1 MLETRP
7 KILVVDDVPSN
18 IHVLSRVLADD
29 CVIYFATDGD
39 KALEL
44 VQARLPDLVLLDIMM
59 PGMDGYEVCR
69 RIKEHPA
76 TCDIPVIFISARGE
90 VEDETRGLEVGAI
103 DFITK
108 PISAPIVRARVRNHL
123 LLKKQA
129 DILRQLSFMDGLTG
143 IANRRRFDETL
154 EREWRRCGRSRL
166 PLSVIML
173 DVDHFKRF
181 NDHYGHHAGDEC
193 LCAVAR
199 LLAEEVMRPGD
210 FVARYGGEE
219 FVCLLPETDGEGAA
233 RVAERLR
240 TAVQLRNL
248 PHAASPTAPQVTISL
263 GYACMVPPPDR
274 AAQSLVSLAD
284 SMLYDAKN
292 RGRNR
297 VCGSVA
303 DPLPEGAGN
312 GGALTPSASTP

>member
-29 CVIYFATDGD
+29 CVIYFATDGA
-39 KALEL
+39 KALDL
-44 VQARLPDLVLLDIMM
+44 VQARQPDLVLLDIMM

-69 RIKEHPA
+69 RIKDNPA

-123 LLKKQA
+123 LLKRQA

-154 EREWRRCGRSRL
+154 EREWRRCGRSKL

-193 LCAVAR
+193 LRTVAR
-199 LLAEEVMRPGD
+199 ILAEEVKRPGD

-219 FVCLLPETDGEGAA
+219 FVCLLPETDGDGAA
-233 RVAERLR
+233 QVAERLR
-240 TAVQLRNL
+240 NAVLLQAI

-263 GYACMVPPPDR
+263 GYASTVPPPDR
-274 AAQSLVSLAD
+274 ASQGLVSLAD
-284 SMLYDAKN
+284 AMLYEAKN
-292 RGRNR
+292 RGRNQMR
-297 VCGSVA
+297 GA
-303 DPLPEGAGN
+303 DETAAAEGAV
-312 GGALTPSASTP
+312 TPLS